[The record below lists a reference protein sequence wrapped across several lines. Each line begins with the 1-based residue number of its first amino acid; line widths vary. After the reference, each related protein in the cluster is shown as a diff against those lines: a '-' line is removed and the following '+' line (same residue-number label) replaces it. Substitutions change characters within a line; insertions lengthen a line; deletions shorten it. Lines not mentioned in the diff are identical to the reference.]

1 MTTPSEFQLPLHVRP
16 LKYSLTLS
24 PDLERFTF
32 KGEETVEVEVTEPTS
47 EVSLNAIDIQVQAA
61 AVRLGDGTTVTP
73 EETRYDESA
82 ETVTFA
88 FGSQLP
94 VGQAQLELAFTGELN
109 DRLHGFYRS
118 IYKATDGAERTLAT
132 TQFESTD
139 ARRAF
144 PCWDEPALKA
154 SFEVAL
160 VIPSQ
165 LSAVSNTPI
174 AGESPEGPETKRVRF
189 RETPLMSTY
198 LLAFIVGDLEYVE
211 GSNSAGT
218 AIRVWTTRGKAEQG
232 RYALEVAIRLL
243 DYYNDYFGIPYPL
256 EKLDHLAIPDF
267 AAGAMENWGAVTYRE
282 TALLFDPENSAPGT
296 RQRIAEVVAHEM
308 AHMWFGDLVT
318 MAWWNDLWLNESF
331 ATWMATK
338 AVDHLFPEWD
348 MWTQFVSHDVNA
360 GLGLDALEN
369 SHPIE
374 AEVGN
379 PAEIS
384 QLFDAISY
392 GKGASIIRMLEQ
404 FIGPE
409 RFRKGLHSYLSG
421 HQYGNARG
429 RDLWEAMEE
438 ASGQPVIKMM
448 ESWIRQTGF
457 PVIQADVRRGSGKVA
472 VHVSQQRFLY
482 NMPVQDPTV
491 WEVPVS
497 VVAQGGTEAKPQLL
511 SSREGTV
518 TLAPAPP
525 QGDGWV
531 KVNSR
536 QTGFYRVQY
545 TDEEWGRL
553 IPAVESLELS
563 AADRLGL
570 QSDAYA
576 LARAGLIPATR
587 FLDLA
592 RAYRNEQ
599 EYTVWSDLTMG
610 LRQMD
615 FLLSEEPFEGQYQ
628 SFARELLEPI
638 VRKVGWE
645 AHSGEGH
652 LQTLLR
658 STVLDGIGSF
668 GEPDTLAEAQKRFQH
683 LSEGPSSLAP
693 VLRSV
698 VYGLAAQA
706 GDGAT
711 HKMLRRM
718 AGEAS
723 LQEEKVRLLMS
734 MARFRERSLLER
746 TIQMSLTAEVR
757 PQDTVTLV
765 GAVAS
770 NRYGGREIAW
780 EYVKSNWA
788 EFDRRYGSGGFA
800 MMRLVSITGGFT
812 TPEARRDVEGF
823 FKSHPTPSATRTIQ
837 QSLERIDLNIRW
849 LERNRGDLAKWFGG

>member
-1 MTTPSEFQLPLHVRP
+1 MATPSEFQLPPHVRP
-16 LKYSLTLS
+16 LKYSLTLA

-47 EVSLNAIDIQVQAA
+47 EVVLNAVDIQVQTA
-61 AVRLGDGTTVTP
+61 AVRLGDGAVVTP

-82 ETVTFA
+82 ETVTFV

-94 VGQAQLELAFTGELN
+94 VGRAKLELTFTGELN

-132 TQFESTD
+132 TQFEATD

-154 SFEVAL
+154 RFEVAL

-165 LSAVSNTPI
+165 LSVVSNTPI
-174 AGESPEGPETKRVRF
+174 ASESPEGPGSKRVQF

-211 GSNSAGT
+211 GASSAGT

-331 ATWMATK
+331 ASWMATK
-338 AVDHLFPEWD
+338 AVDHLSPEWD

-374 AEVGN
+374 TEVRN

-392 GKGASIIRMLEQ
+392 SKGASIIRMLEQ

-409 RFRKGLHSYLSG
+409 RFRKGLYRYLSG

-457 PVIQADVRRGSGKVA
+457 PVIQTDVRREGGKVA

-482 NMPVQDPTV
+482 NMPGEDSTI

-497 VVAQGGTEAKPQLL
+497 VAAQGGAEAEAQLL
-511 SSREGTV
+511 SGREGTV
-518 TLAPAPP
+518 TLEPAPA

-531 KVNSR
+531 KVNAR

-545 TDEEWGRL
+545 TDREWGRL
-553 IPAVESLELS
+553 IPAVESLELP

-576 LARAGLIPATR
+576 LARAGLIPAVQ

-599 EYTVWSDLTMG
+599 EYTVWADMTIG
-610 LRQMD
+610 LRQMS
-615 FLLSEEPFEGQYQ
+615 FLLSEEPFEEQYQ
-628 SFARELLEPI
+628 RFARELLEPI
-638 VRKVGWE
+638 ARKVGWE

-658 STVLDGIGSF
+658 STVLDSIGSF
-668 GEPDTLAEAQKRFQH
+668 GEPDTLAEAHKRFQH
-683 LSEGPSSLAP
+683 LSEEASSLAP
-693 VLRSV
+693 ELRSV

-711 HKMLRRM
+711 HDMLHRM
-718 AGEAS
+718 AGEAT
-723 LQEEKVRLLMS
+723 LQEEKVRLLMAL
-734 MARFRERSLLER
+734 ARFRERPLLER
-746 TIQMSLTAEVR
+746 TIQMALSPEVQ

-765 GAVAS
+765 GTVAA
-770 NRYGGREIAW
+770 NRYGGREVAW
-780 EYVKSNWA
+780 EYVKSNWT

-800 MMRLVSITGGFT
+800 MMRLVGITGGFT
-812 TPEARRDVEGF
+812 TQEARKDVEEF
-823 FKSHPTPSATRTIQ
+823 FQAHPVPAATRTIR

-849 LERNRGDLAKWFGG
+849 LERNREELAKWFGG